1 MIGEENGDLAEG
13 IQLQIIKNKSIRLL
27 IIILMLLI
35 LGVLLLPEN
44 DTDQQSGI
52 IEPIDNHSL
61 QFPDFLR
68 SYSNVKG

>member
-1 MIGEENGDLAEG
+1 MIGEGNGDLAGG
-13 IQLQIIKNKSIRLL
+13 IQLQIIKIKSIRFL

-52 IEPIDNHSL
+52 IESIDNLLL
-61 QFPDFLR
+61 QVSDSFEATPM
-68 SYSNVKG
+68 